1 MNSSVKDKKEE
12 KGVDVFHLMHFG
24 ANSRVPWTMLAA
36 SRHKQKVAH
45 GRRKAPAP
53 LSTHPSHQRPVMVSA
68 FTFTFT
74 CFTR

>member
-1 MNSSVKDKKEE
+1 MTSSVKDKKEE
-12 KGVDVFHLMHFG
+12 NGVDVFHLMHFS

-53 LSTHPSHQRPVMVSA
+53 LSTHQRPVMVSA
-68 FTFTFT
+68 FTSTFT